1 MKLLEIFE
9 NHACGGNSHN
19 IIANENFMALLLRHA
34 GGNGKLA
41 INFSWPKLPSD

>member
-9 NHACGGNSHN
+9 NPCGGNSHY
-19 IIANENFMALLLRHA
+19 NENFVALLLRDA

-41 INFSWPKLPSD
+41 INFAWP